1 MRDLTLVE
9 RHIIKGRKPIRM
21 YLQGGLGNQLFQL
34 AAGLDAANRLRVG
47 LILDCSRLGDPA
59 SALRRYALEPFTLP
73 ENVEVI
79 RSANWWK
86 VFLHKRP
93 VNRVKNLLSHKHY
106 VEKPDDYDLKFDTV
120 KPGFTLDGYFQS
132 VRYFNTVK
140 SEMIDLIAS
149 CQLTQTEQEVVAKL
163 TKEPFTAIHVRRGD
177 YTNPQV
183 AAVHGLAGQN
193 YFKSA
198 LAALEIA
205 SNVERKLYFS
215 DSPQTVREEF
225 GLQMADFA
233 PNTLSEAA
241 TLLLMSRAHNV
252 IASNSTFSWWAGL
265 ASETMKNGVVIVP
278 KPWFAS
284 MTPPHLVPTQWHQI
298 SKN

>member
-1 MRDLTLVE
+1 
-9 RHIIKGRKPIRM
+9 M

-34 AAGLDAANRLRVG
+34 AAGLDVANRLQVG

-59 SALRRYALEPFTLP
+59 SALRKYALEPFTLP

-79 RSANWWK
+79 RSASWWEA
-86 VFLHKRP
+86 FLHKRP

-106 VEKPDDYDLKFDTV
+106 VEKTDDFDVKFETV
-120 KPGFTLDGYFQS
+120 EPGFTLDGYFQS
-132 VRYFNTVK
+132 VRYFYAVK
-140 SEMIDLIAS
+140 SQMIDLIAS
-149 CQLTQTEQEVVAKL
+149 CQLTPTEHEVVEKL
-163 TKEPFTAIHVRRGD
+163 RKEPFTAIHVRRGD
-177 YTNPQV
+177 YTNPHV
-183 AAVHGLAGQN
+183 AAVHGLAGHN

-198 LAALEIA
+198 LAELGTA

-215 DSPQTVREEF
+215 DSPETVREEF
-225 GLQMADFA
+225 GLEMGDFA

-241 TLLLMSRAHNV
+241 TLLLMSQADNV

-265 ASETMKNGVVIVP
+265 ASETLKNGVVIVP
-278 KPWFAS
+278 KPWFAA
-284 MTPPHLVPTQWHQI
+284 MTPPHLVPRQWRQI